1 MVFRHWD
8 TYRTTPAGTGASV
21 VTDSSRRVT
30 SPFSGPLRQGRV
42 NVTENNLEPC
52 EEVKES

>member
-21 VTDSSRRVT
+21 VTDSSRSVT
-30 SPFSGPLRQGRV
+30 APFSGPLRQGRV

-52 EEVKES
+52 EGVKES